1 MTNSQYIAAL
11 KQERDLAIQYRA
23 DKIAEFEKHI
33 ASLPQLEN
41 QWVSVEDYLPKT
53 TMSVL
58 VTDGRKVGEL
68 TYTRYVNGTGKW
80 AGANKHI
87 TAWMLK
93 PKSPEALKEQGE

>member
-23 DKIAEFEKHI
+23 DKIAELEKHI